1 MTELIEKKEMK
12 VNKNPVS
19 FHNYICIT
27 SHGNNWLRCHVYVYG
42 CVSIY
47 YYELF
52 VFMSY

>member
-27 SHGNNWLRCHVYVYG
+27 SHGNNYVVMFVCTHV
-42 CVSIY
+42 CQFIIMNSSI
-47 YYELF
+47 
-52 VFMSY
+52 VDIVI